1 MTDWF
6 VARTGTHGYILFLE
20 FDESD
25 DIHPSD
31 LDSLYNF
38 AAFRGWLES
47 IRTSGAAVGFD
58 ADSDITYSGRLFQTT
73 IEDDD
78 GDDQDFDFRL
88 ELGIGA
94 AIQLDDNDNVDYF
107 YVIFNRVATSP
118 DISAAAFISH
128 LHSLTIEI
136 DVDSTMPVVKQT
148 LEVDQVV
155 ASTIKSGDSTLELIN
170 GVPIISRGEHKR
182 VLGTGHGVQL
192 HMDELPTNSD
202 GDFLISTNRDYEI
215 LSVRDHS
222 SLSNSGDEDVLV
234 LQKPSDMLR
243 YGPTNRSIS
252 IEHPLKY
259 DRAIDIRYW
268 DDTAAFWLR
277 PGENVLFR
285 WIREE
290 DGSGRIEA
298 TNPPD
303 RLMVLGGL
311 EVTVGNR
318 ADLEDVLRITGFE
331 SGITAYLI
339 RNPLEPTTSPNRVD
353 LDGFSLEETEDY
365 VSYTLAEWEALD
377 TQFNMDGMWK
387 ASRNGLVDI
396 ELRFDLFSVGSAT
409 GTLSVLSLDLW
420 TKLNAAT
427 DAELMAS
434 YDPGISL
441 GGQRTTI
448 PFALERRRFEA
459 VSGQLFYFLLKTSS
473 SPSMAIDQAVIAG
486 HQRNC
491 VLSGELIKEE

>member
-1 MTDWF
+1 M
-6 VARTGTHGYILFLE
+6 
-20 FDESD
+20 
-25 DIHPSD
+25 
-31 LDSLYNF
+31 
-38 AAFRGWLES
+38 
-47 IRTSGAAVGFD
+47 GFD

-73 IEDDD
+73 IGDDD
-78 GDDQDFDFRL
+78 GDDQAFDFRL

-128 LHSLTIEI
+128 LHALEITI

-170 GVPIISRGEHKR
+170 GVPVISRGEHKR
-182 VLGTGHGVQL
+182 VLGTGHGVQK

-202 GDFLISTNRDYEI
+202 GDFLIATDRDYEI
-215 LSVRDHS
+215 LSVRNHS
-222 SLSNSGDEDVLV
+222 SLSDEDEAENVLV
-234 LQKPSDMLR
+234 LRKPSEMLR
-243 YGPTNRSIS
+243 YGPTNRAIN

-298 TNPPD
+298 TDPPD

-311 EVTVGNR
+311 ESAPGSR
-318 ADLEDVLRITGFE
+318 IDLEDVLRITEFE
-331 SGITAYLI
+331 SDITAYLI
-339 RNPLEPTTSPNRVD
+339 RNPLEPLTPPNRVD
-353 LDGFSLEETEDY
+353 ADGFSLEETEDY
-365 VSYTLAEWEALD
+365 VSYTLAEWRALD
-377 TQFNMDGMWK
+377 TRFNMDGMWK
-387 ASRNGLVDI
+387 ASRNGLTDI
-396 ELRFDLFSVGSAT
+396 KLRFDLFSVGSAT
-409 GTLSVLSLDLW
+409 GTLSNLSLDLW
-420 TKLNAAT
+420 TKLNATT

-434 YDPGISL
+434 YAPGISL

-448 PFALERRRFEA
+448 PFVLERRRFEA
-459 VSGQLFYFLLKTSS
+459 VAGQLFYFLLKTGA
-473 SPSMAIDQAVIAG
+473 SPSMAINQAVIAG

-491 VLSGELIKEE
+491 ALSGELIKEE